1 MNPLA
6 FVKTAFNSNL
16 STVAVSE
23 ADQAALSAKGIA
35 QPTLQRY
42 VVWRRAT
49 VLMVVVAT
57 LLSAGVST
65 YETYTDDEDEAGVI
79 ETVTAGFMAKLQEA
93 VPAAAGFVKEATPD
107 EEDAAGEEPTKL
119 VGTIID
125 DIHLASLY
133 ALPAAALLALF
144 LGNRLRASYRVLVAG
159 FLFSFFMPIIL
170 ALCPWSWWGYVEPVL
185 SPGADPGKFILN
197 EAEGLLEG
205 VSTVALLLPAVLSL
219 VPGVVKG
226 CLRVKSLVPQ
236 SLLPGWLIVMA
247 APLYGLFLLAI
258 FVALDQ
264 FIGQPFILAGFGLV
278 TASSL
283 VYALWPGA
291 FTRPLLEPED
301 YRRMKRVQM
310 VVGLLTAAGGL
321 LLLGYIV
328 TREFMGVH
336 LLGTDPKTALMRPIE
351 VVQYLL
357 EIISRSMFVTALS
370 ADLFLRANLTS
381 WKQQR
386 ALAASPA
393 AAEYDSAMEA
403 MDGAIEPKAA

>member
-1 MNPLA
+1 MGLR
-6 FVKTAFNSNL
+6 
-16 STVAVSE
+16 
-23 ADQAALSAKGIA
+23 G
-35 QPTLQRY
+35 
-42 VVWRRAT
+42 
-49 VLMVVVAT
+49 
-57 LLSAGVST
+57 AG
-65 YETYTDDEDEAGVI
+65 
-79 ETVTAGFMAKLQEA
+79 
-93 VPAAAGFVKEATPD
+93 
-107 EEDAAGEEPTKL
+107 
-119 VGTIID
+119 
-125 DIHLASLY
+125 
-133 ALPAAALLALF
+133 
-144 LGNRLRASYRVLVAG
+144 
-159 FLFSFFMPIIL
+159 
-170 ALCPWSWWGYVEPVL
+170 L
-185 SPGADPGKFILN
+185 SPGGDAGEYILH
-197 EAEGLLEG
+197 EAEGVVG
-205 VSTVALLLPAVLSL
+205 NISAFLLLLLVVLSL

-226 CLRVKSLVPQ
+226 CLRVKTLLPQ
-236 SLLPGWLIVMA
+236 ALLPGWLIVMA

-258 FVALDQ
+258 FVVLDQ

-291 FTRPLLEPED
+291 FTRPLLVPED

-321 LLLGYIV
+321 LLLGYVV
-328 TREFMGVH
+328 TREVMGVH

>member
-23 ADQAALSAKGIA
+23 RDQAALAAKGIA

-42 VVWRRAT
+42 VIWRRAT

-65 YETYTDDEDEAGVI
+65 YETYTDDEDEPGVI

-93 VPAAAGFVKEATPD
+93 VPAAAAFVKEATPD

-119 VGTIID
+119 VGQIID

-159 FLFSFFMPIIL
+159 FLFSFFMPIVL
-170 ALCPWSWWGYVEPVL
+170 ALCPWSWWGYAEPQL
-185 SPGADPGKFILN
+185 TLGADPGKFILN
-197 EAEGLLEG
+197 EAESVLEAF
-205 VSTVALLLPAVLSL
+205 STIALLLPAVLSL

-226 CLRVKSLVPQ
+226 CLRVKTLLPQ

-264 FIGQPFILAGFGLV
+264 FIAQPFILAGFGLV

-283 VYALWPGA
+283 VYAAWPGA
-291 FTRPLLEPED
+291 FTHPLLVPED
-301 YRRMKRVQM
+301 YRRMKNVQR
-310 VVGLLTAAGGL
+310 VVGLLTAVGGL

-328 TREFMGVH
+328 TREVMGVH
-336 LLGTDPKTALMRPIE
+336 LLGTDPKTSVMRPIE
-351 VVQYLL
+351 VVEYLL

-393 AAEYDSAMEA
+393 AAEYDSTMEA
-403 MDGAIEPKAA
+403 MEGAIEPKAA